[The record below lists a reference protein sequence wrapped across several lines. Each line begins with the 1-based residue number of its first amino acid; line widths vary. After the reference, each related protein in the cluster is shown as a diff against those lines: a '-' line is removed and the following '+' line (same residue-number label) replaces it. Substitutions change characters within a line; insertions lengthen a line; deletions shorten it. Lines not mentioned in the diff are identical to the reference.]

1 MLSPCVPEGVTA
13 MFAAGL
19 RTRGFAAAGAC
30 LLVATE
36 AAAAPATAG
45 GDGLSDNAQAI
56 HQEIRF
62 GASCTRLYAA
72 LTDTAQFN
80 TVTLSTDG
88 RQLLAAP
95 GAKPTSI
102 SSKPGGTFTLFGGYI
117 TGRNLE
123 MQPGRLLVQAW
134 RTGGWAPGEYSVV
147 RMALTQ
153 AGKGCELVFDHRGFP
168 SGEGAHLA
176 RGWYLHYWD
185 PLRKLLEG
193 G

>member
-1 MLSPCVPEGVTA
+1 MR
-13 MFAAGL
+13 AAAL
-19 RTRGFAAAGAC
+19 RTTGY
-30 LLVATE
+30 VAL
-36 AAAAPATAG
+36 AAAAWLQVATGVAADAAAT
-45 GDGLSDNAQAI
+45 DGLADNAPQI
-56 HQEIRF
+56 HQQMHF
-62 GASCTRLYAA
+62 NASCARLYAA

-80 TVTLSTDG
+80 AVTMLTDG

-95 GAKPTSI
+95 GAQPTLI
-102 SSKPGGTFTLFGGYI
+102 SPEPGGAFTLFGGYI

-147 RMALTQ
+147 RFALTPE
-153 AGKGCELVFDHRGFP
+153 GSGCGLVFDHRGFP

-185 PLRKLLEG
+185 PLRKLLDGE
-193 G
+193 